1 MKSCYR
7 SQRRVCSKKGEDIS
21 IVKNRERGGIEV
33 FEKSVEK
40 KIYLTIE
47 ITTDVTSILCAK
59 NEWKEENSSELL
71 IFEQLDN

>member
-7 SQRRVCSKKGEDIS
+7 SQRRVCSEKRKDIS
-21 IVKNRERGGIEV
+21 IVKNRKRGGTEV

-47 ITTDVTSILCAK
+47 ITTDITSILCAK
-59 NEWKEENSSELL
+59 KEWKEENGSELL

>member
-1 MKSCYR
+1 MRPCYR
-7 SQRRVCSKKGEDIS
+7 SQRRVCSEKEEDIS
-21 IVKNRERGGIEV
+21 IVKNRKRGGTEV

-47 ITTDVTSILCAK
+47 ITTDITSILCAK
-59 NEWKEENSSELL
+59 KEWKEENGSELL

>member
-7 SQRRVCSKKGEDIS
+7 SQRRVCSEKGEDIS
-21 IVKNRERGGIEV
+21 IVKNRKRGGTEV